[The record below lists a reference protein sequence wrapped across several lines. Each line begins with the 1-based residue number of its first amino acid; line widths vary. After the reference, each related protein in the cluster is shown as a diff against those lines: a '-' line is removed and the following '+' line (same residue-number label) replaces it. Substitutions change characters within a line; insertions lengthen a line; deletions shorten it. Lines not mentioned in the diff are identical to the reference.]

1 MSFLNL
7 SPSVLRWSTL
17 AAWCVV
23 VIAAG
28 IMGSHQTWSDSMI
41 RQMALGFHTRGTSPV
56 IALELADSKEMIA
69 DLLPATEDGGKDRDT
84 VVTLVEW
91 DFLFILGYTALF
103 LLMALRHRPS
113 GTRTGLLI
121 LAAAVALGDVLENLQ
136 LLAALGRLPGWL
148 AWISYMPSL
157 LWWASS
163 LKWMGTFTLVTCL
176 GHMEITLPRPDI
188 LPSVLRCMTGG
199 LMFFGGVT
207 GLFWA
212 FGAGH
217 ALLIENAFSF
227 ILAGLAILFLLF
239 WMPDTPWKKE
249 GA

>member
-91 DFLFILGYTALF
+91 DFLFILGSWMFGSFNPAAGAHTKVPVPCAFNCTEPPTQKLVS
-103 LLMALRHRPS
+103 LPAK
-113 GTRTGLLI
+113 TR
-121 LAAAVALGDVLENLQ
+121 
-136 LLAALGRLPGWL
+136 
-148 AWISYMPSL
+148 
-157 LWWASS
+157 
-163 LKWMGTFTLVTCL
+163 C
-176 GHMEITLPRPDI
+176 
-188 LPSVLRCMTGG
+188 
-199 LMFFGGVT
+199 
-207 GLFWA
+207 
-212 FGAGH
+212 
-217 ALLIENAFSF
+217 
-227 ILAGLAILFLLF
+227 
-239 WMPDTPWKKE
+239 
-249 GA
+249 